1 MRRQLDHGFVGRPHR
16 HVGDVKNIK
25 ADASGIRLD
34 KSCLF
39 TTNQTLI
46 GILFGAIILNML
58 VASPSANAQP
68 STGTGIKSIDI
79 YGKQCYTIQGVAR
92 SHAIN
97 PNIFDHVIIVKN
109 QCFKNVKLKICY
121 HKSDRCIEMSI
132 PHRSTKE
139 SWLGSFPSM
148 RFFQYDAKELPGLF

>member
-1 MRRQLDHGFVGRPHR
+1 MRRQTDHGFIAWPHR
-16 HVGDVKNIK
+16 HVGDEKNVR
-25 ADASGIRLD
+25 ADASRIRLD

-39 TTNQTLI
+39 ATNQTLI
-46 GILFGAIILNML
+46 GILISVIILSML
-58 VASPSANAQP
+58 VASPSVKAQP
-68 STGTGIKSIDI
+68 ATGTGIKSIDI

-92 SHAIN
+92 NQTIN

-132 PHRSTKE
+132 PSRSTKE

-148 RFFQYDAKELPGLF
+148 RFFQYDAKELPGL